1 MHTVSYDGSF
11 AGLLSAVFDVYEYKM
26 QDVKLVPPGQPVSS
40 LFGNAHTVHT
50 DITKAG
56 RVWKGLEQYSSL
68 QALRN
73 LRASF
78 FAGTNGNEEMLLAY
92 IRYVFASKK
101 PVERDYSHPAVVAVS
116 QTAHKVR
123 REKHRMEAFVRFQLT
138 KDQLYY
144 AIVQP
149 DYNVLPLISDH
160 FEKRYADQ
168 RWLIY
173 DALRRYGIYYDLDT
187 VEEVSMDFALS
198 PQDAAVAT
206 IHDEKEELYQALWK
220 QYFDSVNIASRKNTK
235 LHIRHMPKRYWKY
248 LPEKQPVRH
257 S

>member
-1 MHTVSYDGSF
+1 MQTVIYDGSF

-26 QDVKLVPPGQPVSS
+26 KEVDLIPPGQPATN
-40 LFGNAHTVHT
+40 LFGSMHTVHT
-50 DITKAG
+50 DLQKAA
-56 RVWKGLEQYSSL
+56 RVWKGLELYSSL

-73 LRASF
+73 LRAAF
-78 FAGTNGNEEMLLAY
+78 FAGTRGNENTLLEY
-92 IRYVFASKK
+92 IRYVFAGKK
-101 PVERDYSHPAVVAVS
+101 PVERDYSHPAVLAVS
-116 QTAHKVR
+116 QTAKKVR
-123 REKHRMEAFVRFQLT
+123 REKHRMEAFVRFRLT

-149 DYNVLPLISDH
+149 DFNVLPLISDH

-173 DALRRYGIYYDLDT
+173 DALRRYGIYYDLHS
-187 VEEVSMDFALS
+187 VEEVSMDFAVL
-198 PQDAAVAT
+198 PQDAAVAA

-248 LPEKQPVRH
+248 LPEKQPQNGL
-257 S
+257 